1 MKNKM
6 EYKYDVTQDSKTREQ
21 NLRNGYILYG
31 FEKMKAKLMEVSEDD
46 RYKGTIR
53 QDMVLLNREKYN
65 NQK

>member
-1 MKNKM
+1 M

-31 FEKMKAKLMEVSEDD
+31 FEKMKAKLMEMSEDD
-46 RYKGTIR
+46 RYKETIR